1 MQMNLTNINTSL
13 QSMSNVFVTDRLA
26 CKREAIV
33 DHVEAIEPLVVVDI
47 PHFVEGCR
55 RCIRKVMRTPSL
67 PGMSGVTGRLSQT
80 KSCCAFTNRLKV
92 LRQRSSYYQLGME

>member
-47 PHFVEGCR
+47 PHFVELL
-55 RCIRKVMRTPSL
+55 IMLKLSNPSSL
-67 PGMSGVTGRLSQT
+67 WIFRILLKAVDAAYVRL
-80 KSCCAFTNRLKV
+80 
-92 LRQRSSYYQLGME
+92 